1 MSVVVVLL
9 YIESCYVY
17 PAWCRCRSRPCHSS
31 TMGLLYSVHCQQNI
45 LGKFRLE
52 PQTILNAQQPVT
64 DKILIFNKIKIFHSA
79 YLCTFRPRNNL
90 NTQQAGQHIFSVLVF
105 IKTKCCEGGSTRI
118 FKHPSTARKSV
129 HALCSTRIPVQYTV
143 YRQK

>member
-1 MSVVVVLL
+1 MFINWYELTCHWTLLNILMNVILIHILLKWKLVSMSVVVVLL

-31 TMGLLYSVHCQQNI
+31 NMGLLYSVHCQQNI

-64 DKILIFNKIKIFHSA
+64 DKILIFNKIKNFHSA

-90 NTQQAGQHIFSVLVF
+90 NTQQAG
-105 IKTKCCEGGSTRI
+105 
-118 FKHPSTARKSV
+118 
-129 HALCSTRIPVQYTV
+129 
-143 YRQK
+143 